1 MHTTRTG
8 RGSQGGLGLQVSR
21 KTCRDTQ
28 RPAPTRLGAQAR
40 CPGVGKQ
47 KRRGSWEAEAVRPAA
62 GRQALDPPRGEGQ
75 KARKRVAALALREAD
90 VVSMKASAFLA
101 TAHDQE

>member
-1 MHTTRTG
+1 MPCPH
-8 RGSQGGLGLQVSR
+8 QV
-21 KTCRDTQ
+21 
-28 RPAPTRLGAQAR
+28 R

-47 KRRGSWEAEAVRPAA
+47 KRQGSWEAEVVRPAA
-62 GRQALDPPRGEGQ
+62 GRQALDPPQGEGQ

-90 VVSMKASAFLA
+90 VVSMKASAFLV